1 MLTHSHSD
9 GEFPIYSQA
18 KKQNGAALRTNSL
31 GSGARTPPLERK
43 SKFSALGRLFKPW
56 KWKRKK
62 KSDKFEAASLSLERK
77 ISVRASRDEL
87 VQKGILLPVIR
98 STSFPE
104 NETMSEP
111 AMDAQKPPTPQ
122 QTPQQQQQQQP
133 PLQQQ
138 QPSGGTVTG
147 GTGGGEGN
155 PAITPTSA
163 SNVQQSQ
170 QLVPSAAPT
179 PTTATPHSTA
189 GPPSSN
195 QPSPHPSPLYPG
207 IPQQAGQLNGSTQGK
222 CICTSDWYSA
232 LLKYARLEENH
243 NMCYTKRTSKHS
255 NEMRGR
261 KCAAIAH
268 VSACR
273 NGKLLMC
280 ARFPFVST
288 TVISKMSGEEKQA
301 EQDAVS
307 ERLRRWGLSNQVV
320 QAFKDQK
327 ITQQVFPYIDQD
339 TIRELIPLAGERLLF
354 NIKFK
359 AEIQNVQIQ
368 NAEILQ
374 IHDPIDILRDTEE
387 IQLSEQVII
396 NTEVEVNVQEDL
408 TEDLINEDLTEEL
421 QTRITAVTDGAVTLN
436 NNTRNN
442 RNNIEPSSTQLKE
455 RERRFQTPYQSKNDV
470 ENEENSEYDLR
481 SILKSSDKGRIVLQ
495 AYETEKKL
503 NNKYRNYLT
512 EAIINSEL
520 KNDLDKRLSCD
531 RLDMISQK
539 ILQIFPTETKEI
551 YIDIDPSSGICNTGK
566 GKLYSKWY
574 NKRRKLIRLNLILSG
589 GRKEHRK
596 GKKRERENDE
606 IDESIEVHDALLW
619 LRNSSQPW
627 PKVLEYW
634 QLTSSQRWIELVR
647 GNLSIGEYM
656 AQYPALDNEKGYT
669 LLELDF
675 ERKYTDKFMKLFVN
689 WRKLSDFLFGK
700 ISAKLKDFCNDEVS
714 DDLKTLQVLNNLS
727 YLFAPINAR
736 KQTKQIKEW
745 RPSKAE
751 VQESFVLHVKII
763 GDLEVQLRAREAKLI
778 QYGCTFQPLVA
789 IIGPE
794 LACIEQS
801 FVVLGVKKYYEVDTP
816 LKAVDICFKIFHV
829 LHIQYSPECAQL
841 WQFLQRAA
849 YEMPRNCQY
858 DPHYSGVEALLREF
872 SQFSKN

>member
-1 MLTHSHSD
+1 
-9 GEFPIYSQA
+9 
-18 KKQNGAALRTNSL
+18 
-31 GSGARTPPLERK
+31 
-43 SKFSALGRLFKPW
+43 
-56 KWKRKK
+56 
-62 KSDKFEAASLSLERK
+62 
-77 ISVRASRDEL
+77 
-87 VQKGILLPVIR
+87 
-98 STSFPE
+98 
-104 NETMSEP
+104 
-111 AMDAQKPPTPQ
+111 
-122 QTPQQQQQQQP
+122 
-133 PLQQQ
+133 
-138 QPSGGTVTG
+138 
-147 GTGGGEGN
+147 
-155 PAITPTSA
+155 
-163 SNVQQSQ
+163 
-170 QLVPSAAPT
+170 
-179 PTTATPHSTA
+179 
-189 GPPSSN
+189 
-195 QPSPHPSPLYPG
+195 
-207 IPQQAGQLNGSTQGK
+207 
-222 CICTSDWYSA
+222 
-232 LLKYARLEENH
+232 
-243 NMCYTKRTSKHS
+243 
-255 NEMRGR
+255 MRGR

-307 ERLRRWGLSNQVV
+307 ERLRRWGLNNQVV

-503 NNKYRNYLT
+503 NNKYRNYLA

-566 GKLYSKWY
+566 GKLYK
-574 NKRRKLIRLNLILSG
+574 
-589 GRKEHRK
+589 
-596 GKKRERENDE
+596 

-745 RPSKAE
+745 RSSKAE

-816 LKAVDICFKIFHV
+816 LKAVLLFRYFNKSISLSE
-829 LHIQYSPECAQL
+829 LH
-841 WQFLQRAA
+841 
-849 YEMPRNCQY
+849 
-858 DPHYSGVEALLREF
+858 
-872 SQFSKN
+872 

>member
-1 MLTHSHSD
+1 
-9 GEFPIYSQA
+9 
-18 KKQNGAALRTNSL
+18 
-31 GSGARTPPLERK
+31 
-43 SKFSALGRLFKPW
+43 
-56 KWKRKK
+56 
-62 KSDKFEAASLSLERK
+62 
-77 ISVRASRDEL
+77 
-87 VQKGILLPVIR
+87 
-98 STSFPE
+98 
-104 NETMSEP
+104 
-111 AMDAQKPPTPQ
+111 
-122 QTPQQQQQQQP
+122 
-133 PLQQQ
+133 
-138 QPSGGTVTG
+138 
-147 GTGGGEGN
+147 
-155 PAITPTSA
+155 
-163 SNVQQSQ
+163 
-170 QLVPSAAPT
+170 
-179 PTTATPHSTA
+179 
-189 GPPSSN
+189 
-195 QPSPHPSPLYPG
+195 
-207 IPQQAGQLNGSTQGK
+207 
-222 CICTSDWYSA
+222 
-232 LLKYARLEENH
+232 
-243 NMCYTKRTSKHS
+243 
-255 NEMRGR
+255 MRGR

-503 NNKYRNYLT
+503 NNKYRNYLA

-566 GKLYSKWY
+566 GKLYK
-574 NKRRKLIRLNLILSG
+574 
-589 GRKEHRK
+589 
-596 GKKRERENDE
+596 

-745 RPSKAE
+745 RSSKAE

-829 LHIQYSPECAQL
+829 STYSV
-841 WQFLQRAA
+841 
-849 YEMPRNCQY
+849 
-858 DPHYSGVEALLREF
+858 S
-872 SQFSKN
+872 S

>member
-1 MLTHSHSD
+1 MSIRVSGVYLVPTSPGSNDNGGNDKGGNLAVDGNLHHQQQHHHHHHSTTKTVTIVTAPQRSNSLDYLNFEEKRQIIASSLSLSD
-9 GEFPIYSQA
+9 FLAHGPAAAAAAAKEVAANTVIA

-104 NETMSEP
+104 N
-111 AMDAQKPPTPQ
+111 
-122 QTPQQQQQQQP
+122 
-133 PLQQQ
+133 
-138 QPSGGTVTG
+138 
-147 GTGGGEGN
+147 
-155 PAITPTSA
+155 
-163 SNVQQSQ
+163 
-170 QLVPSAAPT
+170 
-179 PTTATPHSTA
+179 
-189 GPPSSN
+189 
-195 QPSPHPSPLYPG
+195 
-207 IPQQAGQLNGSTQGK
+207 GK